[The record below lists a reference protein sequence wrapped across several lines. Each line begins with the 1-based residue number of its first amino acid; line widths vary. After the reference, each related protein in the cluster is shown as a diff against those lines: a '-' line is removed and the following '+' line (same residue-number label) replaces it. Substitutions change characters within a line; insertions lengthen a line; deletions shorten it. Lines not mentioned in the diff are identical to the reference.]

1 MEVSRRTEEFCLQHG
16 IEKKKAMQMGLFVEE
31 MASNVIEVAEKRGT
45 ENASVDF
52 RLNISG
58 EKISFSLMDLSGQA
72 NPQLFYEMNRD
83 KDPEKFIGARM
94 VAEKSRE
101 MRYFSTFGS
110 NNLVVCLE

>member
-72 NPQLFYEMNRD
+72 NPQLFYEMNLDRRSGKVHRRPHGD
-83 KDPEKFIGARM
+83 GEQQGDALFQHIRKQ
-94 VAEKSRE
+94 
-101 MRYFSTFGS
+101 
-110 NNLVVCLE
+110 